1 MRRRGSIKRETR
13 NDNTKAERRKSL
25 QHRRRGHF
33 SYFWGK

>member
-1 MRRRGSIKRETR
+1 MRRRGNIKKETK

-25 QHRRRGHF
+25 QNMRRGHF